1 MPRLKNNTH
10 ETAVG
15 SRQLVINFQ
24 DDATQWFQ
32 NLTAA
37 VAARPQEIEVQFVGG
52 CVAPPYEIIALRNAL
67 LGIPRSIRL
76 VTTALVSLPPLT
88 CAAWLVGDVRRI
100 ARDAVVWIPELPDNI
115 LRHGLRCRH
124 RSSNEGVIKR
134 AASEGGSFSV
144 DEDDLKEG
152 DGAEN
157 VVPFGR
163 RRSVERERCERDLR
177 TLADAINEWFPCFEF
192 RGTYLTFDDLI
203 AWDVVKPEW
212 CFGGRGVRNRPE
224 DPANN
229 GLASVRVK
237 KRRVC
242 KGMKN
247 SRNADAQA
255 PVNCGKVEFDGH
267 KPGESTKGEYAP
279 SKDESN
285 GSGAPSEPGISSK
298 PSDLRNPE

>member
-1 MPRLKNNTH
+1 MPRLKNNTQ

-37 VAARPQEIEVQFVGG
+37 VAATPQEIEVQFVGG
-52 CVAPPYEIIALRNAL
+52 WVAPPYEIIALRNAL

-134 AASEGGSFSV
+134 AASEGGPSPWTKMI
-144 DEDDLKEG
+144 LKKATG
-152 DGAEN
+152 RKMSSPLAVAEVWN
-157 VVPFGR
+157 V
-163 RRSVERERCERDLR
+163 
-177 TLADAINEWFPCFEF
+177 
-192 RGTYLTFDDLI
+192 
-203 AWDVVKPEW
+203 
-212 CFGGRGVRNRPE
+212 
-224 DPANN
+224 
-229 GLASVRVK
+229 
-237 KRRVC
+237 
-242 KGMKN
+242 
-247 SRNADAQA
+247 
-255 PVNCGKVEFDGH
+255 
-267 KPGESTKGEYAP
+267 
-279 SKDESN
+279 
-285 GSGAPSEPGISSK
+285 SGANGTCELWPTLSTSGFHVLSSAA
-298 PSDLRNPE
+298 RI